1 MMADRVICAQAGG
14 CAPAPMGR
22 RAAALIR
29 GAGAPG
35 LTPRDQP
42 RSQAG
47 RTAPPIWRGVASV
60 VIKTA
65 VGQIWVLGARLPTPV
80 ADDRTPS
87 RVWHLGSLL
96 VVA

>member
-1 MMADRVICAQAGG
+1 LGWAHS
-14 CAPAPMGR
+14 
-22 RAAALIR
+22 AAVR
-29 GAGAPG
+29 
-35 LTPRDQP
+35 
-42 RSQAG
+42 
-47 RTAPPIWRGVASV
+47 RGVASV

>member
-1 MMADRVICAQAGG
+1 
-14 CAPAPMGR
+14 
-22 RAAALIR
+22 
-29 GAGAPG
+29 
-35 LTPRDQP
+35 
-42 RSQAG
+42 
-47 RTAPPIWRGVASV
+47 V